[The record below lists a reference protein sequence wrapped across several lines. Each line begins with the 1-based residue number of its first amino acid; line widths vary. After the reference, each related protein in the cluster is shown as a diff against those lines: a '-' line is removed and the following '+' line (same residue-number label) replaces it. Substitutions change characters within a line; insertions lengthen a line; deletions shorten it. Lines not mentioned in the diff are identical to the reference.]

1 MSSPVPQPI
10 AVPIK
15 YHCKGNDPDVVMT
28 PDQVVKQWKKRHLY
42 EVAFTSDD
50 DLAVL
55 YGDIDVEVKKETT
68 QEEYENLN
76 DQHRRAI
83 KHFIGSHPFALA
95 SASSY
100 EARKISWRFYVPDVV
115 GTHSAMKE
123 YVERVNQEKS
133 IMLDDGSAVKMDCSV
148 YHKGR
153 KMRMLHAWKQTRN
166 KDGLLEDDE
175 SKWEN
180 RPLKLVEGEEQDT
193 IIHRINENAEVL
205 KSTKSKRII
214 PLHHDD
220 FDLYR
225 KLVLECWSDD
235 RANDFV
241 SWRNGVWA
249 IRCVENT
256 DRGRELVHDFA
267 KRSYKYSARDTD
279 RIWEQGKDKITG
291 KSIHYWARQDNPIR
305 YAELTAKLPIE
316 FLIENIGE
324 GDKGLANIFAKAFE
338 GTLVSIAHTKSHT
351 TYWAFKPKEGL
362 WGEVNTA
369 YIITLFTEHMKSILT
384 PLAIKI
390 AKEYKDVADT
400 EEGKVMK
407 KKMDATLSLIT
418 SMTMTRT
425 ATKCMPQIETKI
437 AVSKL
442 WEDNLNANP
451 SILPVANGIL
461 CLKTATL
468 RPYELEDY
476 LTYKLEV
483 AYEKGADTSKQQE
496 FISQVLHGDA
506 DAIGFLQYFFGY
518 CLTGENNRSQM
529 FVEEGTEDGANA
541 KSHLNVCVNGVMGRL
556 MTTGDRKAFSHR
568 PDGGSVN
575 NDSLYN
581 ARFSRVVIINELN
594 KKDVLDEG
602 QVKTYT
608 GIEPVSVSAKYK
620 NEITYTP
627 RFKIILPLND
637 MFEVPAESG
646 AVWRRIIM
654 VQFKVR
660 FLSRDHKDWDDEK
673 HKEGWI
679 VERDDAKGKALKDDK
694 AGWLEWLVQGA
705 MEYYKKPSREAPA
718 SLQEHMTKAQEN
730 NDPYLKFIR
739 KEFVADKDAYTIV
752 KEMTAGVPQPKE
764 NNETTHAKRIGAV
777 MRKMGAKLSTRN
789 IHPSKTTRR
798 YNEATGTW
806 DEVTEPDLSV
816 KAENKKVWSGIRR
829 KTQEEKDAEE

>member
-1 MSSPVPQPI
+1 MPNSPTPTPI

-123 YVERVNQEKS
+123 YVERVNQEKQ
-133 IMLDDGSAVKMDCSV
+133 ITLDDGSAVKMDCSV

-225 KLVLECWSDD
+225 KLVLECWTDE
-235 RANDFV
+235 RANDFI

-249 IRCVENT
+249 IKCVENT
-256 DRGRELVHDFA
+256 DRGRELAHDFA

-279 RIWEQGKDKITG
+279 KIWEQGKDKITG
-291 KSIHYWARQDNPIR
+291 KSIHYWARSDNPVH
-305 YAELTAKLPIE
+305 YAELTARLGIE
-316 FLIENIGE
+316 FLQANLHE
-324 GDKGLANIFAKAFE
+324 GDRGLADIFAKAFE
-338 GTLVSIAHTKSHT
+338 GTLVSIRHSTRTS
-351 TYWAFKPKEGL
+351 YWAFKQREGL
-362 WGEVNTA
+362 WCEVGTD
-369 YIITLFTEHMKSILT
+369 YIITLFTDHMKTILT
-384 PLAIKI
+384 PLAVKI

-400 EEGKVMK
+400 DEGKVMK
-407 KKMDATLSLIT
+407 KKMDATLSLI
-418 SMTMTRT
+418 SAMTLTRT
-425 ATKCMPQIETKI
+425 ATKCMPQINTRISVDK
-437 AVSKL
+437 S
-442 WEDNLNANP
+442 WEDKLNKNP
-451 SILPVANGIL
+451 AILPVANGVL

-496 FISQVLHGDA
+496 FISQVLHGDK
-506 DAIGFLQYFFGY
+506 DAIGFLQFFLGY

-529 FVEEGTEDGANA
+529 LVEEGTEDGANA
-541 KSHLNVCVNGVMGRL
+541 KSHLNVCIGEVLGRL

-568 PDGGSVN
+568 PDGAVN

-581 ARFSRVVIINELN
+581 ARFSRVVVINELN

-608 GIEPVSVSAKYK
+608 GCEPVSVSAKYK

-627 RFKIILPLND
+627 NFKIILPLNL
-637 MFEVPAESG
+637 MIEVPAESG

-679 VERDDAKGKALKDDK
+679 VERDDAKGDALKGDK

-705 MEYYKKPSREAPA
+705 MEYYKNPTREAPA

-739 KEFVADKDAYTIV
+739 SEFILETDAYMLV
-752 KEMTAGVPQPKE
+752 KDITAGVPKPNGNSE
-764 NNETTHAKRIGAV
+764 MTHAKRIGAV
-777 MRKMGAKLSTRN
+777 MRKMGVKLSTRS
-789 IHPSKTTRR
+789 IHPTKTAHRH
-798 YNEATGTW
+798 NPATGIW
-806 DEVTEPDLSV
+806 EEATEPDLTQ
-816 KAENKKVWSGIRR
+816 KAEVKKVWVGLRR
-829 KTQEEKDAEE
+829 KTQAEKDAEEE